1 MVKDLLPPV
10 ALSLLPYFLALIAP
24 LAFLGLP
31 RFSRRCASVI
41 DCVSGYRGRISRRR
55 EEFAKSRAERRTTAV
70 FSFAKPFLGM
80 NTT

>member
-1 MVKDLLPPV
+1 VVEDPLLPV

-41 DCVSGYRGRISRRR
+41 DCVSSHRGRTSRRR
-55 EEFAKSRAERRTTAV
+55 EEFTYPFPYERMVNANYRACKYSVVA
-70 FSFAKPFLGM
+70 
-80 NTT
+80 